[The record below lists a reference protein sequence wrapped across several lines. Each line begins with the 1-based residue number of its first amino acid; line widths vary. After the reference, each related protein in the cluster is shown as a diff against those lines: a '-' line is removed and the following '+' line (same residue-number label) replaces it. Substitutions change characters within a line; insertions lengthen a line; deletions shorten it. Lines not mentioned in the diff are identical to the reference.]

1 MGLGGNSETSLAALA
16 RARDLLVGLFDE
28 PRVSGLYKTAPQL
41 DADQDDFYNAVV
53 TGDWAGTAESLLE
66 RLLMF
71 EAGEGRV
78 RDPARPKG
86 PRVLDLDLLLFGTL
100 VQVSPRLTVPHAG
113 LAVRRF
119 ALEPLL
125 AIEPDVTDPVTGRS
139 WASALAVL
147 PLQGVDLTARTW

>member
-1 MGLGGNSETSLAALA
+1 MGLGGNAETSPAALA
-16 RARDLLVGLFDE
+16 RARDLLVNLFDE
-28 PRVSGLYKTAPQL
+28 PRVSSLYRTAPQL
-41 DADQDDFYNAVV
+41 DTDQDDFYNAVV
-53 TGDWAGTAESLLE
+53 TGDWTGTAESLLE

-78 RDPARPKG
+78 RDPSRPKG

-100 VQVSPRLTVPHAG
+100 VRVSPRLTVPHAG
-113 LAVRRF
+113 LSVRRF

-125 AIEPDVTDPVTGRS
+125 AIEPDAKDPVTGRP

-147 PLQGVDLTARTW
+147 SSQGVDLTARTW